1 MKAKVLFLVFTL
13 YTNIS
18 LSQEVELEISKVEIS
33 NYDNKRVESGIV
45 SMDDLQGPFL
55 IVHYKII
62 NHMDCP
68 ITIYPSKAKYQ
79 LSYNYDTEL
88 YKRELFPLTFM
99 ENISLDIASMG
110 VVEFTADEWLFIGT
124 PIFDMKKK
132 DYLLDLVKVLPTME
146 VTYQDRN
153 YKLSTKGARVIV
165 VK

>member
-1 MKAKVLFLVFTL
+1 MKSKVLFLVFTL
-13 YTNIS
+13 YTNMS
-18 LSQEVELEISKVEIS
+18 WSQEVVLEISKVEIS

-55 IVHYKII
+55 IVHCKII
-62 NHMDCP
+62 NQTNCP
-68 ITIYPSKAKYQ
+68 ITIHPSKAKYQ
-79 LSYNYDTEL
+79 LLYNYETDL
-88 YKRELFPLTFM
+88 YNRELFPLTFID
-99 ENISLDIASMG
+99 NISLDIAPRGS
-110 VVEFTADEWLFIGT
+110 VEFTADEWLFIGT

-146 VTYQDRN
+146 VTYQDKN